1 MPQPGRRLVNVH
13 AALFGLLAL
22 WKAGSHKACV
32 GVSEVANE
40 VPRCGPEPENPAR
53 LRQMALHARKLA
65 RTLPGDEAGKRLD
78 AYADELEA
86 RARAIERERG

>member
-1 MPQPGRRLVNVH
+1 MADN
-13 AALFGLLAL
+13 
-22 WKAGSHKACV
+22 
-32 GVSEVANE
+32 
-40 VPRCGPEPENPAR
+40 VPRDGREPENPAR
-53 LRQMALHARKLA
+53 LRQMALRARKLA